1 MIGFLICENV
11 FGMEDFKQTVK
22 DWLRSKGRKVDWLAD
37 QLGVTRQTVYSWLS
51 VARQIPKGHRNYIEK
66 LIREEQEDETSHNL
80 PTKVVLEFSP
90 EQYAV
95 VKAEAERRG
104 LSVEEWAA
112 EVLHSLA
119 SVTVRVRA

>member
-1 MIGFLICENV
+1 
-11 FGMEDFKQTVK
+11 MEDFKQTVK
-22 DWLRSKGRKVDWLAD
+22 DWLRNKGKKVDWLAD

-66 LIREEQEDETSHNL
+66 LIREEQENEISHNL
-80 PTKVVLEFSP
+80 PTQVVLEFSP

-104 LSVEEWAA
+104 LTVEEWAR
-112 EVLHSLA
+112 EVLQSLA
-119 SVTVRVRA
+119 NVTVRVRA

>member
-1 MIGFLICENV
+1 
-11 FGMEDFKQTVK
+11 MEDFKQTVK

-104 LSVEEWAA
+104 LTVEEWAA